1 VVLFDVL
8 LPVDK
13 FTAADVMREVT
24 IYDTIEPTANYSA
37 KVHSLATFHA
47 GGRLEE
53 IDDPLYGSSER
64 GGADEVAAV
73 TAAATL
79 LASCCEA
86 RRAAERAVRSGYLC
100 TLLMLTRSVFFCAG
114 AGGCHRG
121 GGAGCGRGGGRGGG
135 GVAGAARGAAPAAD
149 GHGPHGL
156 AAPAH
161 AQPPQLK

>member
-1 VVLFDVL
+1 MVLFDVL

-86 RRAAERAVRSGYLC
+86 RHALALSGLFVLYAIHAHAFSPSAQGLADAIAAAAQAAGVA
-100 TLLMLTRSVFFCAG
+100 AG
-114 AGGCHRG
+114 AG
-121 GGAGCGRGGGRGGG
+121 
-135 GVAGAARGAAPAAD
+135 AAASPALRAELRQRLT
-149 GHGPHGL
+149 GMNPMVWL
-156 AAPAH
+156 R
-161 AQPPQLK
+161 PPMLSPRN